1 MLYFIFGARL
11 GRQLSYLLRAHMG
24 HIGFYL
30 SLRLRCKI
38 YLLTIKS
45 PIGANT

>member
-45 PIGANT
+45 PFGANT